1 VPDADVR
8 STDLRKGEGDGTVRR
23 SWRHAAMRWS
33 GAERIAGGACLLLL
47 ITLFLPWWGV
57 AVLGARQVDFAG
69 LSDGMAWV
77 VLIAALAVLAF
88 LVLCAGSAGVR
99 FARPPGDRGL
109 LAGATSLNLLLVVLA
124 VFVVNPA
131 VTGPQR
137 AAQLPPGLIAVS
149 LRPGAVAALLAAAAA
164 AVAAS
169 VALLRA
175 RPRRAAGEPAVIRVP
190 AAR

>member
-33 GAERIAGGACLLLL
+33 GAERIAGGACLLL

-99 FARPPGDRGL
+99 FARPPGGCW
-109 LAGATSLNLLLVVLA
+109 
-124 VFVVNPA
+124 PA
-131 VTGPQR
+131 PRRSISSWSCWLFSWSIPRSPVR
-137 AAQLPPGLIAVS
+137 S
-149 LRPGAVAALLAAAAA
+149 ERPAAARPDCRQPAA
-164 AVAAS
+164 GRGRGAARRGCGGGRGQRGS
-169 VALLRA
+169 AARA
-175 RPRRAAGEPAVIRVP
+175 TRPRRAAGEPTVIRVP
-190 AAR
+190 AVR

>member
-33 GAERIAGGACLLLL
+33 GAERIAGGACLLL

-137 AAQLPPGLIAVS
+137 AAS
-149 LRPGAVAALLAAAAA
+149 CRPA
-164 AVAAS
+164 
-169 VALLRA
+169 
-175 RPRRAAGEPAVIRVP
+175 
-190 AAR
+190 